1 MKANELARDL
11 AVQTWTLIFAA
22 ILVPVLAGLIALI
35 LIPNGAPT
43 CDMNAIGPENGMCR
57 LPTDPPDAPSTV
69 VLEPADVEHHVPQ
82 RVMIIGA
89 GLVVSALLFSYVGR
103 MATRAQR

>member
-11 AVQTWTLIFAA
+11 AVRTWTLIFAA

-57 LPTDPPDAPSTV
+57 LPTDLPTLLRRLCLYLPTSSTMSHR
-69 VLEPADVEHHVPQ
+69 E
-82 RVMIIGA
+82 
-89 GLVVSALLFSYVGR
+89 
-103 MATRAQR
+103 